1 MTIIDGK
8 KISEKKLKGIED
20 EIKRRNWV
28 GKIGLAVIIIGGRK
42 DSTVYVR
49 KKMEACEKVGIKSYK
64 IELNTTVTNDMVCRE
79 IEKLNNDDNVH
90 GILIQLPIPQHLN
103 EEKILRK
110 INFLKDVDGFH
121 ANNMG
126 YLAMERREP
135 LFIPCT
141 PLGCLELLKEYNIE
155 IEGKEVV
162 VIGKSNIVG
171 LPMSLIMMKEMATV
185 TVCHIKT
192 KNIEEHTRRADILI
206 VGVGKAHLVKKD
218 WVKEGAV
225 VIDIGINVLKDETR
239 KRGYRLVG
247 DVDYENVKSVAS
259 YITPVPGGVGP
270 MTVCMLIKNTLKSYK
285 NLNGY

>member
-49 KKMEACEKVGIKSYK
+49 KKMEACEKVGINSYK

-90 GILIQLPIPQHLN
+90 GILIQLPIPKHLN

-141 PLGCLELLKEYNIE
+141 PLGCFELLKEYNIE
-155 IEGKEVV
+155 IEGKDVV

>member
-28 GKIGLAVIIIGGRK
+28 GNIGLAVIIIGGRK

-90 GILIQLPIPQHLN
+90 GILIQLPIPKHLN

>member
-8 KISEKKLKGIED
+8 KISDKKLKGIEE
-20 EIKRRNWV
+20 EIKKRNWV

-64 IELNTTVTNDMVCRE
+64 IELKTTVTNDMVCRE

-90 GILIQLPIPQHLN
+90 GILIQLPIPRHLN

-126 YLAMERREP
+126 YLAMERRDP

-141 PLGCLELLKEYNIE
+141 PLGCFELLMEYNIE

-247 DVDYENVKSVAS
+247 DVDYENVKKVAS

>member
-1 MTIIDGK
+1 MTILDGK
-8 KISEKKLKGIED
+8 KTSEKKMNEIRD
-20 EIKRRNWV
+20 EIKKNNWCE
-28 GKIGLAVIIIGGRK
+28 KIGLAVIIIGMRK
-42 DSTVYVR
+42 DSCVYVR
-49 KKMEACEKVGIKSYK
+49 KKIEACKRVGIKSYK
-64 IELNTTVTNDMVCRE
+64 IELKSTVTNDKVCEE
-79 IEKLNNDDNVH
+79 IEKLNEDDNIH
-90 GILIQLPIPQHLN
+90 GILIQLPIPRHLN
-103 EEKILRK
+103 EEKILRR
-110 INFLKDVDGFH
+110 INYLKDVDGFH

-135 LFIPCT
+135 LFVPCT
-141 PLGCLELLKEYNIE
+141 PLGCFELLKEYNID

-162 VIGKSNIVG
+162 VVGKSNIVG
-171 LPMSLIMMKEMATV
+171 LPMALIMMKEMGTV

-192 KNIEEHTRRADILI
+192 KKIEEHTRRADILI

-225 VIDIGINVLKDETR
+225 VIDIGINVLRDETR

-247 DVDYENVKSVAS
+247 DVDYENVKNVAS